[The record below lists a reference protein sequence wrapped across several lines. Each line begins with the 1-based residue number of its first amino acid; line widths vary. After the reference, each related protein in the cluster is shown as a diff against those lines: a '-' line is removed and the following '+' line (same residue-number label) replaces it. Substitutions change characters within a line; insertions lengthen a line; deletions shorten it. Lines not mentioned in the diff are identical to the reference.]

1 MTSMGDETNP
11 AATADA
17 EQQLRA
23 EVSGKARRG
32 LVIVRT
38 IAAAAAGALAGAWI
52 AHRNRR
58 S

>member
-11 AATADA
+11 AAPADA
-17 EQQLRA
+17 EQRLRA
-23 EVSGKARRG
+23 KVSSTARRG
-32 LVIVRT
+32 LVIIRT

-52 AHRNRR
+52 ARRNRR

>member
-11 AATADA
+11 AASADA

-23 EVSGKARRG
+23 EVAGSARRG

-52 AHRNRR
+52 ARRNRR
-58 S
+58 T